1 MLRKLWIIGV
11 MSLGV
16 GVAQATPITSTDTIG
31 LNLSQYLVQEIN
43 LLDTGSTTLP
53 PLAGSEILI
62 LLNELDASLLA
73 HRGCSL
79 WDLDDCRCPPWQVR
93 CRKQTVP
100 EPGVLGL
107 GALGLVGVAIAAR
120 RNRRLR
126 ASAAYNL

>member
-1 MLRKLWIIGV
+1 

-31 LNLSQYLVQEIN
+31 LNLSEYLQQEIN
-43 LLDTGSTTLP
+43 LLDIGNTTPPQLTGGEL
-53 PLAGSEILI
+53 LI

-73 HRGCSL
+73 RGGCSL
-79 WDLDDCRCPPWQVR
+79 WDLDDCRCPPWR
-93 CRKQTVP
+93 AHCHKQTVP

-107 GALGLVGVAIAAR
+107 GALGLVGVALAVR

-126 ASAAYNL
+126 ASTA